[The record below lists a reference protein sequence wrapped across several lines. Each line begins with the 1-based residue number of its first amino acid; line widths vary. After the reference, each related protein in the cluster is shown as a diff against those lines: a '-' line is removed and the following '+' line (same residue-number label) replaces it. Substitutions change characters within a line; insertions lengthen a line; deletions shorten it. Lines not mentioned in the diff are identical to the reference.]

1 MTARTALSATVALC
15 VATLAAGQGQG
26 LVRSSD
32 AAAFMGTWMI
42 TMTKPQELE
51 GARETV
57 RISDQNGFVAATVQL
72 GKFPPTPATGIL
84 KDGDLLVLT
93 GTRLE
98 NGQPIRVVMSLLLEG
113 DTMHLAQ
120 MLEASQTIK
129 RGSGRKVA
137 N

>member
-1 MTARTALSATVALC
+1 MTSRAFLSAILILC
-15 VATLAAGQGQG
+15 CAAPAAGQGQG
-26 LVRSSD
+26 LVRSAD
-32 AAAFMGTWMI
+32 ATAFMGTWTI
-42 TMTKPQELE
+42 TMTNPE

-72 GKFPPTPATGIL
+72 GKFPPTPATGLL
-84 KDGDLLVLT
+84 KDGDMLVLT

-98 NGQPIRVVMSLLLEG
+98 NGQPIRVVMSLLLNG

-129 RGSGRKVA
+129 RGSGRRDA

>member
-1 MTARTALSATVALC
+1 MTPRSTLSAILFLC
-15 VATLAAGQGQG
+15 FAPLAAGQGQA

-42 TMTKPQELE
+42 TMTNPRELE

-57 RISDQNGFVAATVQL
+57 RISDQNGFVAATMQL

-84 KDGDLLVLT
+84 KDGDMLVLT

-98 NGQPIRVVMSLLLEG
+98 NGQPIRVVMSLLLDG

-120 MLEASQTIK
+120 MLEPSQTIK